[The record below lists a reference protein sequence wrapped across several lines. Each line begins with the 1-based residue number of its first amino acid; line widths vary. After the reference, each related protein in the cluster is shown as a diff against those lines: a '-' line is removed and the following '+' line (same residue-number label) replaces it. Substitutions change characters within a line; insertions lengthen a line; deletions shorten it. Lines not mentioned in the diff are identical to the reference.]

1 MNVAM
6 WAKALQVMPRVSKEE
21 WSKLDIIARWL
32 VMTRSAALVLSF
44 MAAAIAGILAI
55 RDSAFHF
62 LPWLLV
68 TIGLFMAHGTNN
80 LLNDLIDYQKGID
93 KDNYFRAQYGPQ
105 PLVSGLMSMR
115 ELLTY
120 AGVTGLIAAA
130 CGVYLIVTS
139 QSPSNILILMAIGA
153 FFVLFYTFP
162 LKYIGLGE
170 LSVLLVWGPLMI
182 AGGYYTITGAWNW
195 NVVLASFPFGLG
207 VASAIFGKHIDK
219 YAADKEK
226 HIRTLP
232 VLIGERAARYGA
244 LAMMVLQYLVV
255 IYLIVIGYFTPA
267 MLLVLLAL
275 PSLRLCFRMLSHP
288 RPDGPPADMPPNVWP
303 LWFVAASFGHSRRF
317 GGVFVLGLII
327 DTAIHLLGWW

>member
-6 WAKALQVMPRVSKEE
+6 WVKALQVMPRVSKEE

-32 VMTRSAALVLSF
+32 VATRSAALVLSF

-55 RDSAFHF
+55 RESAFQF

-80 LLNDLIDYQKGID
+80 LLNDLIDYQKGVD
-93 KDNYFRAQYGPQ
+93 KDNYFRAQYGPH

-120 AGVTGLIAAA
+120 AAVTGLIAAA

-139 QSPSNILILMAIGA
+139 QSPTNILILMGIGA

-170 LSVLLVWGPLMI
+170 LSVLLVWGPLMV
-182 AGGYYTITGAWNW
+182 AGGYYTITGTWNW

-207 VASAIFGKHIDK
+207 VSAALFGKHIDK
-219 YAADKEK
+219 YAPDKK
-226 HIRTLP
+226 LGVRTLP
-232 VLIGERAARYGA
+232 VLIGERTARYGA
-244 LAMMVLQYLVV
+244 LLMMVLQYVVV
-255 IYLIVIGYFTPA
+255 IYLILTRYFSPV
-267 MLLVLLAL
+267 LLIVALAL
-275 PSLRLCFRMLSHP
+275 PALNLCLKMFRHP
-288 RPDGPPADMPPNVWP
+288 RPESKPDFYPDDAWP
-303 LWFVAASFGHSRRF
+303 LWFVATSFLHSRSFG
-317 GGVFVLGLII
+317 GYYMLGLII
-327 DTAIHLLGWW
+327 DTVVHLAGWW